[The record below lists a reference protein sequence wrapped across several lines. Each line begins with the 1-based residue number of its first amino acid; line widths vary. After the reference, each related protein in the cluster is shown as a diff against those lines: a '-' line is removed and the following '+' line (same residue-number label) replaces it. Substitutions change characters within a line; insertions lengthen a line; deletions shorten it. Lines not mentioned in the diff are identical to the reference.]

1 MQKLVLIGASTGGPG
16 HIKKLLAGIS
26 LGDAIILI
34 AQHMNKLF
42 LPSFASQLGRETGLK
57 SILLD
62 DVSALE
68 NGNIYVCDKNFE
80 LYGSLAIM
88 AKPNMIDDTTYS
100 PNVDMLFLSALPFAS
115 RIRVMSIL
123 LTGIGDDGAKG
134 LSELQK
140 AGAKC
145 LAESEDSAIVYGMPK
160 RAVELNSNIKSLPL
174 MGIKKELEEFLNV
187 F

>member
-16 HIKKLLAGIS
+16 HIKKLLHDIKIENS
-26 LGDAIILI
+26 TILI

-42 LPSFASQLGRETGLK
+42 LPSFASQLERETGISSELLSQRSLLK
-57 SILLD
+57 
-62 DVSALE
+62 
-68 NGNIYVCDKNFE
+68 GGCIYVCDQNFE
-80 LYGSLAIM
+80 LLDSLPLS
-88 AKPNMIDDTTYS
+88 AKPSEEQTTYS
-100 PNVDMLFLSALPFAS
+100 PNVDLLFHSGVKISKSIKTMA
-115 RIRVMSIL
+115 IL

-145 LAESEDSAIVYGMPK
+145 IAESEESAIVYGMPK
-160 RAVELNSNIKSLPL
+160 RALELNSNIKSLNL
-174 MGIKKELEEFLNV
+174 MSIKKELEGFLNV